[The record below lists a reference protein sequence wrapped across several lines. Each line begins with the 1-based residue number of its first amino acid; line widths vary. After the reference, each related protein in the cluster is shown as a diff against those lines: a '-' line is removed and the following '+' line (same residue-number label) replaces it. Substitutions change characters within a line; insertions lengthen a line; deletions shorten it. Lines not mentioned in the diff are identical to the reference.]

1 MKTRINTILLWAL
14 GITSIL
20 GATKFMTKDLFTT
33 KKDNLVRN
41 IEYDNSSLILDIV
54 DQSVVDIYTL
64 AFTYDKANIETG
76 IVYYGNGVSIEVKEI
91 KNKVNNLKIY
101 RYDFRPLLQKDLS
114 LELKKVYIPLIE
126 SEEID
131 DISKIKKENK
141 FYFYRGIEMPYNLT
155 FKEVALWLKLS

>member
-1 MKTRINTILLWAL
+1 MKSRIKTTLLWAL

-41 IEYDNSSLILDIV
+41 VEYTYDNSSLVLDIV

-91 KNKVNNLKIY
+91 KNKVNDLKIY
-101 RYDFRPLLQKDLS
+101 RYDFRPLLQKDVS
-114 LELKKVYIPLIE
+114 MDLKKIYIPLIDKE
-126 SEEID
+126 DLLNIEQ
-131 DISKIKKENK
+131 IKAENK
-141 FYFYRGIEMPYNLT
+141 FYFYKGIEMPYNLT
-155 FKEVALWLKLS
+155 FKEVAL